1 MYDELKKQIQNRKAV
16 KEFVLFDEDNQTV
29 WIMWYEG
36 V

>member
-1 MYDELKKQIQNRKAV
+1 MYDELKKQNKNRGDV
-16 KEFVLFDEDNQTV
+16 KDFVLFDEDNQTV